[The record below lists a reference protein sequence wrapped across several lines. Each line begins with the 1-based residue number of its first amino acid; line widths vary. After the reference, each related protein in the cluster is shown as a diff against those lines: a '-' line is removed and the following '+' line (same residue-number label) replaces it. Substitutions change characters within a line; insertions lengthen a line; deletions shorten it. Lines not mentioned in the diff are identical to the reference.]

1 MAQERNNGGGGRTA
15 ATAGIIALLLLLGGG
30 GYFGLGPGQGMLPGN
45 GDSAAQEQSEGQGGA
60 QEAAVQT
67 EQDEKEEA
75 VSGIPDNIVVTIK
88 KDAVTINGHQVADSE
103 ELRKYVEEYNSD
115 SRTFTL
121 EEEESILDTYNWV
134 KAVFD
139 ELDIQLAIG
148 SYLLVTK
155 QKMELSGMRREL
167 ILLIISGI
175 AMGFNWILLFEAYK
189 YTTVSVATLS
199 YYAAPVI
206 ITLVS
211 TLLFRE
217 EMTKRKLLCFVMSTL
232 GILLIT
238 ISGGGMSGK
247 GTDHVGILFGL
258 GAAVLYATVVLLNK
272 FIKNVGG
279 IQRTFLQFAAAAV
292 TLFPYVMMTGGMHS
306 GELKGAGLVLLL
318 IVGLVHTGVAY
329 CMYFSSL
336 QHVPGQEAAVLSYI
350 DPLVAVIL
358 SVSVLREPMSA
369 LQVIGGAMILG
380 FTLLNELPEKE

>member
-1 MAQERNNGGGGRTA
+1 MKETVNRSRLLIAVSMAIFGTIGLFVR
-15 ATAGIIALLLLLGGG
+15 GIPLPSSEIAL
-30 GYFGLGPGQGMLPGN
+30 YR
-45 GDSAAQEQSEGQGGA
+45 
-60 QEAAVQT
+60 
-67 EQDEKEEA
+67 
-75 VSGIPDNIVVTIK
+75 VVLAI
-88 KDAVTINGHQVADSE
+88 
-103 ELRKYVEEYNSD
+103 
-115 SRTFTL
+115 
-121 EEEESILDTYNWV
+121 
-134 KAVFD
+134 
-139 ELDIQLAIG
+139 LAIG

-155 QKMELSGMRREL
+155 QKIQLAGMRREL
-167 ILLIISGI
+167 ILLVISGV

-211 TLLFRE
+211 TILFRE
-217 EMTKRKLLCFVMSTL
+217 KMTKRKLLCFVMSTL

-238 ISGGGMSGK
+238 LSGGGMSGK
-247 GTDHVGILFGL
+247 GTDHIGIMFGL

-279 IQRTFLQFAAAAV
+279 IQRTFLQFVAAAV
-292 TLFPYVMMTGGMHS
+292 TLFPYVLLTGGTHLGGLNGS
-306 GELKGAGLVLLL
+306 GMVLLL
-318 IVGLVHTGVAY
+318 VVGFVHTGIAY

-358 SVSVLREPMSA
+358 SVSVLHEPMSA
-369 LQVIGGAMILG
+369 LQVVGGAMILG

>member
-1 MAQERNNGGGGRTA
+1 
-15 ATAGIIALLLLLGGG
+15 
-30 GYFGLGPGQGMLPGN
+30 
-45 GDSAAQEQSEGQGGA
+45 
-60 QEAAVQT
+60 
-67 EQDEKEEA
+67 
-75 VSGIPDNIVVTIK
+75 
-88 KDAVTINGHQVADSE
+88 
-103 ELRKYVEEYNSD
+103 
-115 SRTFTL
+115 
-121 EEEESILDTYNWV
+121 
-134 KAVFD
+134 
-139 ELDIQLAIG
+139 
-148 SYLLVTK
+148 
-155 QKMELSGMRREL
+155 MRREL

-199 YYAAPVI
+199 YYAAPII

-211 TLLFRE
+211 TILFRE

-247 GTDHVGILFGL
+247 GTDHIGILFGL

-272 FIKNVGG
+272 FIRKVGG
-279 IQRTFLQFAAAAV
+279 IQRTFLQFVAAAA
-292 TLFPYVMMTGGMHS
+292 TLLPYVLLTGGMHL
-306 GELKGAGLVLLL
+306 GDLNGMGLGLLL

-329 CMYFSSL
+329 CLYFSSL

-380 FTLLNELPEKE
+380 FTLLNELPEKGDTSPAW

>member
-1 MAQERNNGGGGRTA
+1 
-15 ATAGIIALLLLLGGG
+15 
-30 GYFGLGPGQGMLPGN
+30 
-45 GDSAAQEQSEGQGGA
+45 
-60 QEAAVQT
+60 
-67 EQDEKEEA
+67 
-75 VSGIPDNIVVTIK
+75 
-88 KDAVTINGHQVADSE
+88 
-103 ELRKYVEEYNSD
+103 
-115 SRTFTL
+115 
-121 EEEESILDTYNWV
+121 
-134 KAVFD
+134 
-139 ELDIQLAIG
+139 
-148 SYLLVTK
+148 
-155 QKMELSGMRREL
+155 MELSGMRREL

>member
-1 MAQERNNGGGGRTA
+1 MQGKDNDIAAVNRSRLFIAISMAIFGTIGLFVRNISLPSA
-15 ATAGIIALLLLLGGG
+15 EIALCRALL
-30 GYFGLGPGQGMLPGN
+30 
-45 GDSAAQEQSEGQGGA
+45 A
-60 QEAAVQT
+60 
-67 EQDEKEEA
+67 
-75 VSGIPDNIVVTIK
+75 I
-88 KDAVTINGHQVADSE
+88 
-103 ELRKYVEEYNSD
+103 
-115 SRTFTL
+115 
-121 EEEESILDTYNWV
+121 
-134 KAVFD
+134 
-139 ELDIQLAIG
+139 LAIG
-148 SYLLVTK
+148 SYLLVTNE
-155 QKMELSGMRREL
+155 KMQLSGMRREL

-199 YYAAPVI
+199 YYAAPII

-211 TLLFRE
+211 TILFRE

-232 GILLIT
+232 GIFLIT
-238 ISGGGMSGK
+238 MSGGGMSGK
-247 GTDHVGILFGL
+247 GTDHIGIMFGL

-272 FIKNVGG
+272 FIRKVGG
-279 IQRTFLQFAAAAV
+279 IQRTFLQFVAAAA
-292 TLFPYVMMTGGMHS
+292 TLLPYVLLTGGMHL
-306 GELKGAGLVLLL
+306 GDLNGMGLGLLL

-336 QHVPGQEAAVLSYI
+336 QYVSGQEAAVLSYI

>member
-1 MAQERNNGGGGRTA
+1 MQGKENDRTVVNRSRLF
-15 ATAGIIALLLLLGGG
+15 IALSMAIFGTIGLFVRNISLPSAEIALCRALL
-30 GYFGLGPGQGMLPGN
+30 
-45 GDSAAQEQSEGQGGA
+45 A
-60 QEAAVQT
+60 
-67 EQDEKEEA
+67 
-75 VSGIPDNIVVTIK
+75 I
-88 KDAVTINGHQVADSE
+88 
-103 ELRKYVEEYNSD
+103 
-115 SRTFTL
+115 
-121 EEEESILDTYNWV
+121 
-134 KAVFD
+134 
-139 ELDIQLAIG
+139 LAIG
-148 SYLLVTK
+148 SYLLVTNE
-155 QKMELSGMRREL
+155 KMQLSGMRREL

-199 YYAAPVI
+199 YYAAPII

-211 TLLFRE
+211 TILFRE

-232 GILLIT
+232 GIFLIT
-238 ISGGGMSGK
+238 MSGGGMSGK
-247 GTDHVGILFGL
+247 GTDHIGIMFGL

-272 FIKNVGG
+272 FIRKVGG
-279 IQRTFLQFAAAAV
+279 IQRTFLQFVAAAA
-292 TLFPYVMMTGGMHS
+292 TLLPYVLLTGGMHL
-306 GELKGAGLVLLL
+306 GDLNGMGLGLLL

-329 CMYFSSL
+329 CLYFSSL

>member
-1 MAQERNNGGGGRTA
+1 MQGCTGHTGDRILS
-15 ATAGIIALLLLLGGG
+15 AG
-30 GYFGLGPGQGMLPGN
+30 
-45 GDSAAQEQSEGQGGA
+45 
-60 QEAAVQT
+60 
-67 EQDEKEEA
+67 
-75 VSGIPDNIVVTIK
+75 
-88 KDAVTINGHQVADSE
+88 H
-103 ELRKYVEEYNSD
+103 
-115 SRTFTL
+115 
-121 EEEESILDTYNWV
+121 
-134 KAVFD
+134 KA
-139 ELDIQLAIG
+139 E
-148 SYLLVTK
+148 
-155 QKMELSGMRREL
+155 
-167 ILLIISGI
+167 
-175 AMGFNWILLFEAYK
+175 LLFEAYK

-199 YYAAPVI
+199 YYAAPII

-211 TLLFRE
+211 TILFRE

-247 GTDHVGILFGL
+247 GTDHIGILFGL

-292 TLFPYVMMTGGMHS
+292 TLFPYVMLTGGMHS

-350 DPLVAVIL
+350 DPLAAVIL

-380 FTLLNELPEKE
+380 FTLLNELPEQK

>member
-1 MAQERNNGGGGRTA
+1 MKETVNRSRLLIAISMAIFGTIGLFVR
-15 ATAGIIALLLLLGGG
+15 GIPLPSSEIAL
-30 GYFGLGPGQGMLPGN
+30 YR
-45 GDSAAQEQSEGQGGA
+45 
-60 QEAAVQT
+60 AVL
-67 EQDEKEEA
+67 A
-75 VSGIPDNIVVTIK
+75 I
-88 KDAVTINGHQVADSE
+88 
-103 ELRKYVEEYNSD
+103 
-115 SRTFTL
+115 
-121 EEEESILDTYNWV
+121 
-134 KAVFD
+134 
-139 ELDIQLAIG
+139 LAIG

-155 QKMELSGMRREL
+155 QKIQLAGMRREL
-167 ILLIISGI
+167 ILLVISGV

-211 TLLFRE
+211 TILFRE
-217 EMTKRKLLCFVMSTL
+217 KMTKRKLLCFVMSTL

-238 ISGGGMSGK
+238 LSGGGMSGK
-247 GTDHVGILFGL
+247 GTDHIGIMFGL

-279 IQRTFLQFAAAAV
+279 IQRTFLQFVAAAV
-292 TLFPYVMMTGGMHS
+292 TLFPYVLLTGGTHLGGLNGS
-306 GELKGAGLVLLL
+306 GMVLLL
-318 IVGLVHTGVAY
+318 VVGFVHTGIAY

-358 SVSVLREPMSA
+358 SVSVLHEPMSA
-369 LQVIGGAMILG
+369 LQVVGGAMILG